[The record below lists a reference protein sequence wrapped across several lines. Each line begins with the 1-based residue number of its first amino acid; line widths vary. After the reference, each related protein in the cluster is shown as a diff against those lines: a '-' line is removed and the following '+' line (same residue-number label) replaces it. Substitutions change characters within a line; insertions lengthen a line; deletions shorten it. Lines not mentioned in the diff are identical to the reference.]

1 MAKVLTC
8 PWFFC
13 GVKLGGG
20 GGVPWLFPIPGPLNG
35 GLGGGVPWL
44 FPIPG
49 PLNGGLGGGVPWLFP
64 VPGPLNGGLGG
75 GGGTCI
81 LFGPWLIV
89 VQPRAGSRGWFT
101 IRIFE

>member
-35 GLGGGVPWL
+35 GLGGG
-44 FPIPG
+44 
-49 PLNGGLGGGVPWLFP
+49 GGVPWLFP
-64 VPGPLNGGLGG
+64 IPGPLNGGLGG